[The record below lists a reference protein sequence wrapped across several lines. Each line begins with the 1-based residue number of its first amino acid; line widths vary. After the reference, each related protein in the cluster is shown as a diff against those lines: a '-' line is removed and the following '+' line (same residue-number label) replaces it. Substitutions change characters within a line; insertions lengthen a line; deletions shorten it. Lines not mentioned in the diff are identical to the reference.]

1 MSSKDKVILRG
12 VILEERP
19 HAYKVDGKWAGIAY
33 DILKRLEEVKLKWRE
48 TQQ

>member
-19 HAYKVDGKWAGIAY
+19 HAYKIDGEWAGIAY
-33 DILKRLEEVKLKWRE
+33 DILKLLEEVKLKWRE